1 MGQPCAGLRGKEF
14 PVLEAGSYL
23 GYLQINVP
31 GQGMASLKLRPPGSK
46 ADLYHLAKQLLEEER
61 HQWGLEV

>member
-1 MGQPCAGLRGKEF
+1 MGQPCAGLWGKEF

-31 GQGMASLKLRPPGSK
+31 SQGMASLKLRPSGSK
-46 ADLYHLAKQLLEEER
+46 ADLYYLAQHLLEER
-61 HQWGLEV
+61 RQWALEV